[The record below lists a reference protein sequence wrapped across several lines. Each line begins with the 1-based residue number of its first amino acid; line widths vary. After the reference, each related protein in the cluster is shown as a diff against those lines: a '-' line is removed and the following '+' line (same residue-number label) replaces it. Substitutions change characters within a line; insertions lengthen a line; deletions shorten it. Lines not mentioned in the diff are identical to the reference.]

1 MADLVSCTML
11 TNQRVWKLQQLT
23 LAPPAR
29 PPAALERLGVKKW
42 LLAVFQSSL
51 GKFSRI
57 NEKEYHFVFDDEITS
72 KCKRAHFD
80 RNASNTA
87 IGGFKAH
94 RFSLLGRFE
103 SVVIP
108 EADKLRGEVMVH
120 DCHLAARLGVDNSCA
135 RDEVSTAS
143 PSFHSRRRGW
153 RRAAATIRHCDWQ
166 VFMR

>member
-1 MADLVSCTML
+1 M
-11 TNQRVWKLQQLT
+11 VWHHLNGRFGVLYNVDQ
-23 LAPPAR
+23 PASVETAATDPRSTR

-108 EADKLRGEVMVH
+108 EGHGA
-120 DCHLAARLGVDNSCA
+120 
-135 RDEVSTAS
+135 
-143 PSFHSRRRGW
+143 
-153 RRAAATIRHCDWQ
+153 
-166 VFMR
+166 